1 MSIQDAPLPA
11 SAGKPDPARPDFRG
25 RGVRPPEWIIFGFFA
40 YLAAIS
46 PWFTER
52 PDLHHQPIELLA
64 GVAALI
70 ALLVGLQRTRISKVI
85 DCIRDW
91 IPLGLTL
98 VAFRSMEIFIPAHF
112 THHYERVW
120 LRWDQVLL
128 GNWGLRHVIESLGW
142 LIPGYLEL
150 CYLLVYGT
158 GAFCLLVLYFVNR
171 RRGIDT
177 FYAIY
182 LAGTLAA
189 YALFPYFPSQPPRMV
204 FPHIDPP
211 TISTI
216 VREWNLWILRTG
228 SIHSSVFPSAHVSS
242 AFAAAWAMLLI
253 MPKRRRYG
261 WALLIYAVSVSLA
274 TIYGRY
280 HYAADVAA
288 GFGISVA
295 AAVLFAVIRRKRSQR
310 HTEV

>member
-1 MSIQDAPLPA
+1 LSIRDAPLPA
-11 SAGKPDPARPDFRG
+11 SAGKPGHARPDFRG
-25 RGVRPPEWIIFGFFA
+25 RGVRPPEWIILGFFG

-52 PDLHHQPIELLA
+52 PDLHHQPIELLI

-70 ALLVGLQRTRISKVI
+70 ALLVGLQRTGISKVM

-91 IPLGLTL
+91 IPMGLTL
-98 VAFRSMEIFIPAHF
+98 IAFQSMELFIPARF
-112 THHYERVW
+112 SHHYERIW
-120 LRWDQVLL
+120 MAWDQVLL
-128 GNWGLRHVIESLGW
+128 GNWGLRRAIESLGW

-150 CYLLVYGT
+150 CYLLVYGV
-158 GAFCLLVLYFVNR
+158 GAFCLLVLYLANR
-171 RRGIDT
+171 RRGIDA

-182 LAGTLAA
+182 LGGTLGA
-189 YALFPYFPSQPPRMV
+189 YALFPYFPSQPPRIL
-204 FPHIDPP
+204 FPYIDPP
-211 TISTI
+211 TIDTL
-216 VREWNLWILRTG
+216 VRHWNVWILRTA

-242 AFAAAWAMLLI
+242 AFAAAWAMLLV
-253 MPKRRRYG
+253 MPRRRRYG

-288 GFGISVA
+288 GFAISVA
-295 AAVLFAVIRRKRSQR
+295 AMTLFLVILRKRES
-310 HTEV
+310 TSD